1 MMEDKEGISR
11 SVPEPSLPTVGNNG
25 HQTFDQLQYVE
36 DISNHVTKNVM
47 IKSPKT
53 KNSMITSVQ
62 EVEDI
67 SGVPNYLVNA
77 NIHNSLT
84 LFQTAEPHEFEKSK
98 GVCEDERLLK
108 AAKSGL
114 TDVILHLIEEE
125 GQQLHSHRDKV

>member
-11 SVPEPSLPTVGNNG
+11 SVPEPSLPTVGSNG
-25 HQTFDQLQYVE
+25 QQIFDQLQYVE

-62 EVEDI
+62 EVDEI

-77 NIHNSLT
+77 
-84 LFQTAEPHEFEKSK
+84 
-98 GVCEDERLLK
+98 LK
-108 AAKSGL
+108 TS
-114 TDVILHLIEEE
+114 VQI
-125 GQQLHSHRDKV
+125 